1 MTNKTNQLTSEL
13 KEVMFLSE
21 FDSSQEKDLIGLV
34 NDLIKNGV
42 KIKWNKCSVKNKCL
56 RV

>member
-21 FDSSQEKDLIGLV
+21 FDPSQEKGLIELV
-34 NDLIKNGV
+34 NDLIENGV
-42 KIKWNKCSVKNKCL
+42 KIK
-56 RV
+56 